1 MAAFLEEVKLTPVL
15 NILKAVMMNM
25 VVSDF
30 PIRKKRLIL
39 GESKASEKQ
48 WAFKQIMLNVAKSKG
63 FSLIRSGEYLPFAT
77 TGQLV
82 FVTIYIESSANRKFS
97 RGRKWGR
104 SQPSKNAAEDWPR
117 SLGPAP
123 FSTPEF
129 LFYENDNF
137 SFLVYPTSFRIR
149 IGGYCIAYCGRS

>member
-82 FVTIYIESSANRKFS
+82 FVTIYIESRANRKFS

-104 SQPSKNAAEDWPR
+104 SQPSKAAAED
-117 SLGPAP
+117 
-123 FSTPEF
+123 
-129 LFYENDNF
+129 
-137 SFLVYPTSFRIR
+137 
-149 IGGYCIAYCGRS
+149 